1 MQNEENPDDIII
13 GEDVYNILRESL
25 KQKLKKENK
34 YRNSSQLKTAL
45 KSILGEFFTCYK
57 IIGYDMD
64 GNVIDIT
71 NVSNKM
77 EESAMQNLF
86 MQKFGEF
93 MVGKS
98 IGPDFD

>member
-1 MQNEENPDDIII
+1 
-13 GEDVYNILRESL
+13 
-25 KQKLKKENK
+25 
-34 YRNSSQLKTAL
+34 
-45 KSILGEFFTCYK
+45 
-57 IIGYDMD
+57 MD